1 MTTNLSKKAALIR
14 NELQELIKHEV
25 ECCARFPIDNSFNDL
40 ETNTGI
46 ELELIDKEDQNSKS
60 TLEKCEKKIYQGLG
74 EEFEK
79 KFELGEKL
87 IKKNT
92 PEYSNSIRKPRR
104 KKANYNLGEFTQF
117 TIKEKIA

>member
-1 MTTNLSKKAALIR
+1 MTTNISKKAALIR

-60 TLEKCEKKIYQGLG
+60 ILEKCEKKIYEGLG

-79 KFELGEKL
+79 KLELEEKF
-87 IKKNT
+87 IKEDT
-92 PEYSNSIRKPRR
+92 PEYSKNVRKPRR
-104 KKANYNLGEFTQF
+104 KKANYNLGEFAQF
-117 TIKEKIA
+117 ATKEKIV